1 MWILGIPVLLPLFN
15 VSNAVIYIYV
25 DMGILVLLPL
35 SNVSNAVIHKYV
47 DIGHPC
53 LNSLI

>member
-1 MWILGIPVLLPLFN
+1 MWILGIPVLLPLSN
-15 VSNAVIYIYV
+15 VYNAVIYRYV

-35 SNVSNAVIHKYV
+35 SNVSNAVIYRYV

-53 LNSLI
+53 LTSLI